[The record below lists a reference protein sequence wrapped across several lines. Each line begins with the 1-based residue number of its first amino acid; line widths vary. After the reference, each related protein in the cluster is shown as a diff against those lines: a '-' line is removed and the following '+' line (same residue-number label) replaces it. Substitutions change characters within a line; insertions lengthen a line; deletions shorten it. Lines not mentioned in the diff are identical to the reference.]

1 MRFLLWRGG
10 DSTFLRPTFDGC
22 ALPSRSLAPRHAAA
36 RDDAAALASRRKLAD
51 HVGHLPTRD
60 HRLDIF
66 FLLLQLISI
75 TCRCNLLV
83 SLALDLAEDADRPLQ
98 LGQQGRPG
106 RGARPTARIHRPDR
120 RCRLAPATCRA
131 GCRFFAPAPLL
142 AGMRPSGRA
151 QPRVDRRPALDR
163 WQGGRARMFVHVSE
177 RCMGQERAREVT
189 HGLRAMTHVD
199 NRWNRV
205 APPHF

>member
-1 MRFLLWRGG
+1 MTRRRSPRGEN
-10 DSTFLRPTFDGC
+10 
-22 ALPSRSLAPRHAAA
+22 
-36 RDDAAALASRRKLAD
+36 RRIMSAIFPLEII
-51 HVGHLPTRD
+51 GS
-60 HRLDIF
+60 IF
-66 FLLLQLISI
+66 FSS
-75 TCRCNLLV
+75 NLLV

-163 WQGGRARMFVHVSE
+163 WQGGSARMFVHVSE
-177 RCMGQERAREVT
+177 RCMGQERAREVI
-189 HGLRAMTHVD
+189 HGLRG
-199 NRWNRV
+199 RQPCGQSLEQGG
-205 APPHF
+205 PPHF